1 MRLANAIGRK
11 APMPSGSERPAA
23 QPSAAGG
30 EAARALADAVAS
42 LGELTRAVA
51 AEAGPALE
59 QVVNGCAAALEGGH
73 KLMLAGNGGSA
84 AQCQHF
90 ATELTCRF
98 TQDRRPYAAIAL
110 TTDTSFLTAC
120 ANDYSFDDVFARQV
134 EALGREGDAL
144 LLLSTSGR
152 SQNVVRAACAARERG
167 IATFAFTGRVGT
179 ALAESC
185 DVAIE
190 VPSDDSARIQEAHL
204 LLGHL
209 LCGGIEARLGG
220 FR

>member
-1 MRLANAIGRK
+1 MASA
-11 APMPSGSERPAA
+11 SERPAD
-23 QPSAAGG
+23 SAPAID
-30 EAARALADAVAS
+30 EALAAAAAN
-42 LGELTRAVA
+42 LGALALALA

-59 QVVNGCAAALEGGH
+59 RIAAGCVDALARGN

-98 TQDRRPYAAIAL
+98 TADRRPYAAVAL
-110 TTDTSFLTAC
+110 TTDTSFLTAY

-134 EALGREGDAL
+134 EALGKRGDVL

-152 SQNVVRAACAARERG
+152 SENVVRAARAASERG
-167 IATFAFTGRVGT
+167 IAAFAFTGRGGGP
-179 ALAESC
+179 LAEAC
-185 DVAIE
+185 DVAIA

-209 LCGGIEARLGG
+209 LCGAIESRLGG

>member
-1 MRLANAIGRK
+1 MTRA
-11 APMPSGSERPAA
+11 SERPAR
-23 QPSAAGG
+23 SGG
-30 EAARALADAVAS
+30 PVARALAEAVAS
-42 LGELTRAVA
+42 LGEVTKALA
-51 AEAGPALE
+51 ADAGPALE
-59 QVVNGCAAALEGGH
+59 RVASGCADALEGGH

-84 AQCQHF
+84 AQCQHV

-98 TQDRRPYAAIAL
+98 TADRAPYAAVAL

-134 EALGREGDAL
+134 EALGLAGDVL

-152 SQNVVRAACAARERG
+152 SENVVRAARAARERG
-167 IATFAFTGRVGT
+167 IATYAFTGPGDGP
-179 ALAESC
+179 LAEAC
-185 DVAIE
+185 DVAIA

-209 LCGGIEARLGG
+209 LCAAIESRLGG

>member
-1 MRLANAIGRK
+1 
-11 APMPSGSERPAA
+11 MPSGSKRPPT
-23 QPSAAGG
+23 QPAAAGG
-30 EAARALADAVAS
+30 ETAQALAAAVAS
-42 LGELTRAVA
+42 LGEVTRALA

-59 QVVNGCAAALEGGH
+59 RVANGCVEALDGGH

-98 TQDRRPYAAIAL
+98 TADRRPYAAIAL

-134 EALGREGDAL
+134 EALGRPGDAL

-152 SQNVVRAACAARERG
+152 SQNVIRAARAARERG
-167 IATFAFTGRVGT
+167 IATFAFTGRGGT
-179 ALAESC
+179 ELAGSC
-185 DVAIE
+185 DVAIA

-204 LLGHL
+204 LLGHI

>member
-1 MRLANAIGRK
+1 MSARSEGRRPDGSLAERLA
-11 APMPSGSERPAA
+11 
-23 QPSAAGG
+23 
-30 EAARALADAVAS
+30 EAARALEEVARALAD
-42 LGELTRAVA
+42 
-51 AEAGPALE
+51 EAGPELE
-59 QVVNGCAAALEGGH
+59 RIAAGCARAIEGGG

-84 AQCQHF
+84 AQCQHV

-98 TQDRRPYAAIAL
+98 TTDRIAYAAIAL

-152 SQNVVRAACAARERG
+152 SENVVRAALAARERG
-167 IATFAFTGRVGT
+167 IAAYAFTGPDGG
-179 ALAESC
+179 ALAAAC
-185 DVAIE
+185 DAS
-190 VPSDDSARIQEAHL
+190 VPVPATDAARIQEAHL

-209 LCGGIEARLGG
+209 LCGAIEDHVGG
-220 FR
+220 FG

>member
-1 MRLANAIGRK
+1 MS
-11 APMPSGSERPAA
+11 SGSEPTAA
-23 QPSAAGG
+23 HPSAAGG
-30 EAARALADAVAS
+30 KEAQALADAVAS
-42 LGELTRAVA
+42 LGEVTRALA
-51 AEAGPALE
+51 AKAGPALE
-59 QVVNGCAAALEGGH
+59 RLANGCAVALQGGG

-98 TQDRRPYAAIAL
+98 TGDRIAYSAIAL

-134 EALGREGDAL
+134 EALGRPGDAL

-152 SQNVVRAACAARERG
+152 SENVVRAARAARERG
-167 IATFAFTGRVGT
+167 IATFALTGRGGGP
-179 ALAESC
+179 LSESC
-185 DVAIE
+185 DIVIA

-204 LLGHL
+204 FLGHL
-209 LCGGIEARLGG
+209 LCGAIESRIGG
-220 FR
+220 FASER